1 MSIFNGFFGQ
11 AFQGLTN
18 PKGNLG
24 DWRHASR
31 LFIDNRMQFA
41 PHSKFLYH
49 VGFFLTPAAQR
60 FTGNLFKP
68 YENVIGMLVKSSDLP
83 GFSVNLETKNKYNR
97 KKNIQTNIEYS
108 PISMEFYDDNFGL
121 VTALMEAYYRYYYA
135 DANSATDF
143 PESYGTLTGDT
154 LYKDNKSNSAR
165 FGLDNNIPIVPFF
178 DKIEITQ
185 LQRRRYTTYRLIRP
199 ILSSWNHDSV
209 DYTDSNTPMQ
219 NSITI
224 NYDTVTYER
233 GGVETG
239 SNGSPTTFG
248 QEKYDKVPSPLSSL
262 GGTPGGISSIIGGA
276 DDVLSGRAGGL
287 LGRGIATANIV
298 QTARNLTGRGILEEG
313 IGLGTQALQ
322 RVASGGLSSLFG
334 GGQANNIQIVFP
346 SRLQNV
352 EVAVPREL
360 TPSQRAE
367 ERFAERQIE
376 ISNAPTEE
384 LQDRIENQQERLAD
398 LENSLQGWT
407 KAREELGDPL
417 GIRSNVIASLQ
428 RQVSQQRSSI
438 AQLNSEVNRRQTPQA
453 PASNFDQTNP
463 RGF

>member
-1 MSIFNGFFGQ
+1 MSILNGFFGQ

-60 FTGNLFKP
+60 FTGSLFKP
-68 YENVIGMLVKSSDLP
+68 YYENVIGMLVKSADLP

-97 KKNIQTNIEYS
+97 KKNVQTNIEYS
-108 PISMEFYDDNFGL
+108 PISMDFYDDNFGL
-121 VTALMEAYYRYYYA
+121 TTSLLEAYYRYYYA
-135 DANSATDF
+135 DANSATDST
-143 PESYGTLTGDT
+143 ESYGTLTGDT
-154 LYKDNKSNSAR
+154 LYKDNKFNSAR
-165 FGLDNNIPIVPFF
+165 FGLDNNVPIVPFF

-185 LQRRRYTTYRLIRP
+185 LQRRRYTTFRLIRP

-209 DYTDSNTPMQ
+209 DYADANTPMQ
-219 NSITI
+219 NSITV

-262 GGTPGGISSIIGGA
+262 GGTAGGISSIIGGA

-287 LGRGIATANIV
+287 LGRGLAAANVAATASS
-298 QTARNLTGRGILEEG
+298 LTGRGVLQEG
-313 IGLGTQALQ
+313 VNFGTQALQ
-322 RVASGGLSSLFG
+322 RVASGGIGSLFG
-334 GGQANNIQIVFP
+334 GGNQTNNIQIVFP
-346 SRLQNV
+346 SRLQNP
-352 EVAVPREL
+352 EFAVPRQL
-360 TPSQRAE
+360 TAEQRAA
-367 ERFAERQIE
+367 ERFEEQQFEIATTSTDELQERRQAEIEQLERRREGLAGLQELEPTDPTGRIVSGFIQSQERDIARQEAVLNEINRELAERQTPR
-376 ISNAPTEE
+376 APT
-384 LQDRIENQQERLAD
+384 
-398 LENSLQGWT
+398 
-407 KAREELGDPL
+407 
-417 GIRSNVIASLQ
+417 V
-428 RQVSQQRSSI
+428 
-438 AQLNSEVNRRQTPQA
+438 
-453 PASNFDQTNP
+453 
-463 RGF
+463 